1 MYNIQNIHEKGLF
14 KRTTVGKLTTSLHVH
29 CVVSHAIIH
38 VQLRIHIE
46 LMHTD
51 ALMHMRI
58 RFETSMKRK
67 KHFKVFSKRSHSSR
81 YVGFWILLVNVY
93 FLKLYICPISAQR
106 ILFGLRSLSLSLSL
120 SSLSPPLFLSPS
132 LSLAHS
138 LSLSFSLSRSFFL
151 SLSLAR
157 SLSLFRSFSL
167 SLSLS
172 LSLYFSFSLHLSL
185 YFCLSSLLFPCES
198 LFTRLIYFIT
208 FTGIG
213 IAVLKRNRAV
223 HNRG

>member
-1 MYNIQNIHEKGLF
+1 MYNIQNIHEKGSF

-38 VQLRIHIE
+38 VQLRIPIE

-120 SSLSPPLFLSPS
+120 SLLS
-132 LSLAHS
+132 LSLSFFLSLSRS

-151 SLSLAR
+151 SLSLSRSLAL
-157 SLSLFRSFSL
+157 SLSLFLSFSL
-167 SLSLS
+167 SLSISLFLFLPPS
-172 LSLYFSFSLHLSL
+172 LSLF
-185 YFCLSSLLFPCES
+185 LF
-198 LFTRLIYFIT
+198 IQFI
-208 FTGIG
+208 IP
-213 IAVLKRNRAV
+213 L
-223 HNRG
+223 